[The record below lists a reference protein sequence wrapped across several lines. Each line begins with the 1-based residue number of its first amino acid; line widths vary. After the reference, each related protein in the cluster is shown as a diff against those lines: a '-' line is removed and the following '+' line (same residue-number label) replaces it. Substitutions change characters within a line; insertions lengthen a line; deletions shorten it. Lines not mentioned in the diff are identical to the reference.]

1 MIIDLHTHSNKS
13 DGTLSPYALVELAK
27 AQSVNTLALTDHD
40 TVGGVEETLRAGYDL
55 GVNIIPGIELSTTY
69 NKETIHVL
77 GYFKGDGYKDTNLIN
92 FLNDLEMNRMTRAKQ
107 IVINLKKYFN
117 IDIDYNSIINNNKG
131 VIARPHIAKAI
142 IDAGYNYTFQ
152 NIFKKFLGDDS
163 PAYVPNKKVS
173 TDDGI
178 NLLKSYGCITSLA
191 HPVLIKKNPV
201 EDIIS
206 LPFHCIEAV
215 YYLNF
220 KKDEIKLISLAQ
232 KYKKA
237 ITCGSDFHGY
247 GESDTKHGNV
257 GSISITPEL
266 ITPFLNLIKN

>member
-13 DGTLSPYALVELAK
+13 DGTLSPSDLVELAK
-27 AQSVNTLALTDHD
+27 KQGVTTLALTDHD
-40 TVGGVEETLRAGYDL
+40 TVKGVNEAIEAGENL

-69 NKETIHVL
+69 NNETIHVL
-77 GYFKGDGYKDTNLIN
+77 GYFKGDSYKDETLIN
-92 FLNDLEMNRMTRAKQ
+92 FLNELEINRVGRAKQ
-107 IVINLKKYFN
+107 IVLNLKKYFN
-117 IDIDYNSIINNNKG
+117 IDIDYKPIIENNKG

-142 IDAGYNYTFQ
+142 IDAGYNYTFDD
-152 NIFKKFLGDDS
+152 IFKKFLGDNS

-173 TDDGI
+173 TEEGI
-178 NLLKSYGCITSLA
+178 NILKSYGCITSLA

-201 EDIIS
+201 EEIIS

-232 KYKKA
+232 KHKKA

-247 GESDTKHGNV
+247 GEKDKKHGNV
-257 GSISITPEL
+257 GSVSITAEL
-266 ITPFLNLIKN
+266 IEPFLNLFKN